1 MVSAPALVE
10 CHGAGVVHGT
20 GSRAIVA
27 LRPTDCVVPERGQI
41 AVVGPSGS
49 GKSTLMHLLSGLQ
62 EPSTGSVTWPALGDA
77 RALRP
82 GPVGI
87 VFQGPSLLPPLTV
100 CENVALPL
108 QLMGEPYR
116 AALTTAIDLLA
127 LVGLSELAE
136 RVPDEIS
143 GGQAQRVAIAR
154 ALVTRPRL
162 ILADEPTSQLDH
174 ASSDLVLDVL
184 LDCADASGAALVV
197 ATHDVSIAG
206 RFEQRWPVID
216 GVLQSD
222 AQVPAA

>member
-20 GSRAIVA
+20 GPRAIVA

-62 EPSTGSVTWPALGDA
+62 EPSSGSVTGRRWVTRGPAPGSGRHRLPGA
-77 RALRP
+77 QLRP
-82 GPVGI
+82 ADGVR
-87 VFQGPSLLPPLTV
+87 
-100 CENVALPL
+100 ER
-108 QLMGEPYR
+108 R
-116 AALTTAIDLLA
+116 AAAAAHGRDVSRRLTTAIDLLA
-127 LVGLSELAE
+127 LVGLGDLAE

-174 ASSDLVLDVL
+174 ANGDLVLDVL
-184 LDCADASGAALVV
+184 LDCADATGAALVV

-206 RFEQRWPVID
+206 RFEQRWPVVD
-216 GVLQSD
+216 GVLEAD